1 MTQIS
6 VVLVDDHEMVR
17 QGVRA
22 FLSTQPDLLVVGD
35 VGSGEE
41 GVALAAELA
50 PDVVLLDLIMEG
62 MDGVDATRLIKE
74 ASPRSQ
80 VVILTSYDDDANIF
94 PALRAGALSYVLK
107 DIGSEALADAIRS
120 AARGDAVLH
129 PRVARRVV
137 DELRGGRDRPGQA
150 ISSLTDR
157 ELDVVRLVAA
167 GLTNSQVA
175 ERLVLSEKTVKGHVS
190 NVLGKLQLND
200 RTQLAVLAW
209 REGIARRG

>member
-35 VGSGEE
+35 VGTGEE
-41 GVALAAELA
+41 GVALAADLA
-50 PDVVLLDLIMEG
+50 PDVVLLDLIMDG

-74 ASPRSQ
+74 ASPRTQ

-107 DIGSEALADAIRS
+107 DIGSEALAEAIRS

-137 DELRGGRDRPGQA
+137 DELRGGRNRTSQA

-157 ELDVVRLVAA
+157 ELEVVRLVAA
-167 GLTNSQVA
+167 GLTNSQLA
-175 ERLVLSEKTVKGHVS
+175 ERLVLSEKTVKGHIS

>member
-6 VVLVDDHEMVR
+6 VVLVDDHQIVR

-35 VGSGEE
+35 VGRGAE

-50 PDVVLLDLIMEG
+50 PDVVLLDLMMEG
-62 MDGVDATRLIKE
+62 MDGIEATRLIKE

-107 DIGSEALADAIRS
+107 DIGSDALADAIRS

-157 ELDVVRLVAA
+157 ELEVVRLVAA
-167 GLTNSQVA
+167 GLTNSQLA
-175 ERLVLSEKTVKGHVS
+175 DRLVLSEKTVKGHIS
-190 NVLGKLQLND
+190 NVLAKLQLND

-209 REGIARRG
+209 REGIVRR